1 MRGFDV
7 FAGNMAS
14 GTIKY
19 YNSAK
24 GFGFILPDGGGGDVF
39 VHATAV
45 EQAGLPPLTEGQRLI
60 YDTEPDARGA
70 KATNLVLAVVE
81 GAPALPPKARASNGR
96 APEFTIYHNPDC
108 QNSLNA
114 LLLLRS
120 AGHEPRIVEYLKQP
134 PTKKELASLLARM
147 GLSGRDVIR
156 KAEPL
161 YLELGLDRKEE
172 NDDALLEA
180 MVQNP
185 VLINRPIVAVEN
197 SARLCR
203 PSMLVTVFMAEVS
216 AS

>member
-1 MRGFDV
+1 
-7 FAGNMAS
+7 MAS

-45 EQAGLPPLTEGQRLI
+45 EQAGLPPLIEGQRLT

-70 KATNLVLAVVE
+70 KATNLVLAVDQ
-81 GAPALPPKARASNGR
+81 GAPALPSKARPSNGR

-108 QNSLNA
+108 QNSLNT
-114 LLLLRS
+114 LLLLRT

-134 PTKKELASLLARM
+134 PTKQELASLIVRM
-147 GLSGRDVIR
+147 KVSGRDVIR
-156 KAEPL
+156 KSEPL
-161 YLELGLDRKEE
+161 YFELGLDCEE
-172 NDDALLEA
+172 VDDDKLLDA

-185 VLINRPIVAVEN
+185 VLINRPIVAVES

-203 PSMLVTVFMAEVS
+203 PSKLVNAFIAEVY